1 MGSTARRG
9 GDGVRYCGGRSPR
22 GIIKDAALIIFG
34 RFRRASGAEMGWWE
48 KVEGATTK
56 CDFAA
61 KWVQSGDV
69 GPHGLARGRRR
80 GKECHSWWQDMRT
93 QGREMNSDAR
103 VTIEDGRRRWPTRET
118 RSVAAE
124 RVEGVLSVE
133 AAGRQRRRGSRAATR
148 GGRKEIGSNS
158 IQSAGVDSC
167 KLDDERGVCE
177 WMEAFPGGLGRSEEG
192 RTERGRRGGKV
203 GREAVRKV
211 CTRNQLLRQEGV
223 S

>member
-22 GIIKDAALIIFG
+22 GIMKDAALIIFD
-34 RFRRASGAEMGWWE
+34 RFRRASGAEMVWRE

-80 GKECHSWWQDMRT
+80 EKECHSWWQDVRT
-93 QGREMNSDAR
+93 QGREMSSDTGE
-103 VTIEDGRRRWPTRET
+103 TIEDGRRRWPTREA

-148 GGRKEIGSNS
+148 GGGKRSDRMQSSQQESNP
-158 IQSAGVDSC
+158 ANWMTDEGYANGWKRFRVVWE
-167 KLDDERGVCE
+167 ERGGE
-177 WMEAFPGGLGRSEEG
+177 DGAR
-192 RTERGRRGGKV
+192 
-203 GREAVRKV
+203 
-211 CTRNQLLRQEGV
+211 
-223 S
+223 